1 MLLHVSFLCVS
12 ISVCET
18 VWKQILLPHFCIAST
33 AFVMP
38 MNRGMQEVGGSVEV
52 KMMKTKQQQQLP
64 GLFR

>member
-1 MLLHVSFLCVS
+1 
-12 ISVCET
+12 